1 MIKPMDVVI
10 ALMFA
15 DTLSTLFMVWLTST
29 NMLVTIITLIIIAGI
44 FDAWTNGYCKLRKT
58 AIL

>member
-1 MIKPMDVVI
+1 
-10 ALMFA
+10 
-15 DTLSTLFMVWLTST
+15 MVWLTST

-58 AIL
+58 AVL